1 MKLLFSE
8 IDPKIAAP
16 FIAKFEGCELDAYKC
31 PAGVWT
37 IGYGHTKGVY
47 DGMKI
52 SQMEA
57 DALLAEDLVK
67 FASEL
72 IPLVTAKVSE
82 NQYIA
87 LMSFAYN
94 VGTTNFRRS
103 SVLRNLNK
111 GAITAAANAFL
122 LWNKAG
128 GKVLAGL
135 NKRRNAE
142 RKLFLQN

>member
-37 IGYGHTKGVY
+37 IGYGHTSGVY
-47 DGMKI
+47 EGMKI

-67 FASEL
+67 FAAEL
-72 IPLVTAKVSE
+72 IPLVTVKVSE

>member
-47 DGMKI
+47 EGMKI

-57 DALLAEDLVK
+57 NALLAEDLVK

-72 IPLVTAKVSE
+72 IPLVTAKVTE

-94 VGTTNFRRS
+94 VGTTNFRSS

>member
-47 DGMKI
+47 EGMKI